1 MSAHDRKAA
10 ADEHR
15 RLRNSPD
22 SEGSRLAG
30 NLHACDIAYNLDTDT
45 DTGRTILRLMLSGEV
60 ELASVLGIDSPTFD
74 RLLPPAQ
81 RISDPLFALTVDLD
95 EQQVRELA
103 DAIER
108 AW

>member
-1 MSAHDRKAA
+1 MSAHDRKSA

-15 RLRNSPD
+15 RLLNSPD

-30 NLHACDIAYNLDTDT
+30 NLHACDIAYSLDTDT

-60 ELASVLGIDSPTFD
+60 ELASVLGIDSGTFD
-74 RLLPPAQ
+74 QLLPPAQ

-95 EQQVRELA
+95 GQQVRELA